1 MPDWWMDRWMDGWKV
16 ASSDCLPACQVRQ
29 TTWHCHIR
37 HCGATCD
44 NMAQT
49 VCCLWWHSK
58 CKNRHPTVP
67 AAMQFTLE
75 YKMLEAE
82 RESGRGR
89 ERSFSKN
96 AKNITAAATASPE
109 LESFPIRNMLKTPS
123 QSQSQSI
130 AIAHINWKFLTQ
142 NESTAIVR
150 TACVPGHW

>member
-1 MPDWWMDRWMDGWKV
+1 MDGWMDGWKV
-16 ASSDCLPACQVRQ
+16 ASSACLPACLQ

-58 CKNRHPTVP
+58 CKNRTPHSASCNAIYTWIQN
-67 AAMQFTLE
+67 ARKRMR
-75 YKMLEAE
+75 E
-82 RESGRGR
+82 REGY
-89 ERSFSKN
+89 SKN
-96 AKNITAAATASPE
+96 AKNITAASPE
-109 LESFPIRNMLKTPS
+109 LESFPIFPNMLKTPS
-123 QSQSQSI
+123 QSHSQSI

-150 TACVPGHW
+150 TACVPGQC